1 MKNTESKT
9 QLTVVET
16 SLQQSFN
23 GISPAELCAAFTD
36 TERKR
41 ADWLVSAVMF
51 GLKCI
56 AAKPQIKHGDFWNFI
71 SKAIKDKDGK
81 SLATARRYMGLAG
94 KIMAQVAMP
103 DATNE
108 IGARV
113 VEYFKGANGKK
124 PKFERVLSTEEGI
137 REILKFLLE
146 GLSLHGLTKA
156 LQGADARAALEDNLQ
171 KKLGG
176 ELPKR
181 SIQSADPAQSD
192 FFDLLDRDIFSIDE
206 KIKSRELARLPK
218 DKVLAYADALIERG
232 ERLRAA
238 VEKASEE

>member
-1 MKNTESKT
+1 MKNPQLER

-16 SLQQSFN
+16 SLQQRFN
-23 GISPAELCAAFTD
+23 GISPAELCAAFAD

-51 GLKCI
+51 GLKCV

-81 SLATARRYMGLAG
+81 SLATARRYIGLAG

-113 VEYFKGANGKK
+113 ISYFKSKKIKFGKLDG
-124 PKFERVLSTEEGI
+124 VLSTEEAI
-137 REILKFLLE
+137 YEILKY
-146 GLSLHGLTKA
+146 SLDGYSMRSLGKA
-156 LQGADARAALEDNLQ
+156 LQGIDAQLALEDNRR
-171 KKLGG
+171 KKLKG

-181 SIQSADPAQSD
+181 SIQGADPAQSD

-206 KIKSRELARLPK
+206 KIKSKELSRLPK

-232 ERLRAA
+232 EKLRAA

>member
-16 SLQQSFN
+16 SLQQRFK
-23 GISPAELCAAFTD
+23 GISPAELCAAFAD

-51 GLKCI
+51 GLKCV

-81 SLATARRYMGLAG
+81 SLATARRYMGFAIKVG
-94 KIMAQVAMP
+94 MQIAVP
-103 DATNE
+103 DAENE

-113 VEYFKGANGKK
+113 ISYFKSKKIKFGKLDG
-124 PKFERVLSTEEGI
+124 VLSTEEAI
-137 REILKFLLE
+137 YEILKY
-146 GLSLHGLTKA
+146 SLDGYSLRSLTKA
-156 LQGADARAALEDNLQ
+156 LQGIETRLALEDNLQ
-171 KKLGG
+171 KKLGD

>member
-81 SLATARRYMGLAG
+81 SLATARRYIGLAG

-113 VEYFKGANGKK
+113 LEYFKGENVKK

-156 LQGADARAALEDNLQ
+156 LQGIDTQLALEDNKQ
-171 KKLGG
+171 KKISG
-176 ELPKR
+176 ELPK
-181 SIQSADPAQSD
+181 SNTPTQAD
-192 FFDLLDRDIFSIDE
+192 FFALLDRDIFSIDE
-206 KIKSRELARLPK
+206 KIKSKELSRLPK
-218 DKVLAYADALIERG
+218 SKVLAYADALIERG
-232 ERLRAA
+232 EKLRAA
-238 VEKASEE
+238 VENAPEEE

>member
-1 MKNTESKT
+1 MKNPQLER

-16 SLQQSFN
+16 SLQQRFN

-36 TERKR
+36 TECKR

-51 GLKCI
+51 GLKCV
-56 AAKPQIKHGDFWNFI
+56 AAKPQVKRGDFMDFI
-71 SKAIKDKDGK
+71 AKAIKDKDGK
-81 SLATARRYMGLAG
+81 SLRSARRYIGLAG
-94 KIMAQVAMP
+94 KIMAQLAMP

-113 VEYFKGANGKK
+113 VEYFKGADGKK

-156 LQGADARAALEDNLQ
+156 LQGADARAALEEKCANPPPREIPEEEVEVVQLSFEEELFEPIGKIQ
-171 KKLGG
+171 KL
-176 ELPKR
+176 
-181 SIQSADPAQSD
+181 
-192 FFDLLDRDIFSIDE
+192 
-206 KIKSRELARLPK
+206 IKTDSFAGLPK
-218 DKVLAYADALIERG
+218 DKALEFADALIAEGTALKRRING
-232 ERLRAA
+232 G
-238 VEKASEE
+238 K

>member
-1 MKNTESKT
+1 MKNP

-16 SLQQSFN
+16 SLQARFK
-23 GISPAELCAAFTD
+23 GISPAELCAAFAD

-51 GLKCI
+51 GLKCV
-56 AAKPQIKHGDFWNFI
+56 ATKPQVKRGDFMDFI
-71 SKAIKDKDGK
+71 AKAIKDKDGK
-81 SLATARRYMGLAG
+81 SLRSARRYIGLAG

-124 PKFERVLSTEEGI
+124 PKFERVLSSEEGI

-156 LQGADARAALEDNLQ
+156 LQGADARAALEEKCATPPPREIPEEEVEVVQLSFEEELFELIGKIQ
-171 KKLGG
+171 KL
-176 ELPKR
+176 
-181 SIQSADPAQSD
+181 
-192 FFDLLDRDIFSIDE
+192 
-206 KIKSRELARLPK
+206 IKTDSFAGLPK
-218 DKVLAYADALIERG
+218 DKALEFADALIAEGTALKRRING
-232 ERLRAA
+232 G
-238 VEKASEE
+238 K

>member
-81 SLATARRYMGLAG
+81 SLATARRYIGLAG

-156 LQGADARAALEDNLQ
+156 LQGADARAALEEKCANPLPREIPEEEVEVVQLSFEEELFEPIGKIQ
-171 KKLGG
+171 KL
-176 ELPKR
+176 
-181 SIQSADPAQSD
+181 
-192 FFDLLDRDIFSIDE
+192 
-206 KIKSRELARLPK
+206 IKTDSFAGLPK
-218 DKVLAYADALIERG
+218 DKALEFADALIAEGTALKRRING
-232 ERLRAA
+232 G
-238 VEKASEE
+238 K

>member
-1 MKNTESKT
+1 MKNPQLER

-16 SLQQSFN
+16 SLQQRFN

-41 ADWLVSAVMF
+41 TDWLVSAVMF

-81 SLATARRYMGLAG
+81 SLATARRYIGLAG

-124 PKFERVLSTEEGI
+124 PKFERVLSSEEGI

-156 LQGADARAALEDNLQ
+156 LQGADTRAALEEKCANPPPREIPEEEVEVVQLSFEEELFEPIGKIQ
-171 KKLGG
+171 KL
-176 ELPKR
+176 
-181 SIQSADPAQSD
+181 
-192 FFDLLDRDIFSIDE
+192 
-206 KIKSRELARLPK
+206 IKTDSFAGLPK
-218 DKVLAYADALIERG
+218 DKALEFADALIAEGTALKRRING
-232 ERLRAA
+232 G
-238 VEKASEE
+238 K

>member
-1 MKNTESKT
+1 M
-9 QLTVVET
+9 
-16 SLQQSFN
+16 
-23 GISPAELCAAFTD
+23 
-36 TERKR
+36 
-41 ADWLVSAVMF
+41 
-51 GLKCI
+51 
-56 AAKPQIKHGDFWNFI
+56 
-71 SKAIKDKDGK
+71 
-81 SLATARRYMGLAG
+81 
-94 KIMAQVAMP
+94 
-103 DATNE
+103 
-108 IGARV
+108 
-113 VEYFKGANGKK
+113 
-124 PKFERVLSTEEGI
+124 
-137 REILKFLLE
+137 
-146 GLSLHGLTKA
+146 TKA
-156 LQGADARAALEDNLQ
+156 LQGIETRLALEDNLQ

>member
-56 AAKPQIKHGDFWNFI
+56 AAKPQVKHGDFMDFI
-71 SKAIKDKDGK
+71 AKAIKDKNGK
-81 SLATARRYMGLAG
+81 GLRTAQLYMGLAIKVG
-94 KIMAQVAMP
+94 LQIAMP
-103 DATNE
+103 DAENE

-113 VEYFKGANGKK
+113 ISYFKSKKIKFGKLDG
-124 PKFERVLSTEEGI
+124 VLSTEEAI
-137 REILKFLLE
+137 YEILKY
-146 GLSLHGLTKA
+146 SLDGYSMRSLGKA
-156 LQGADARAALEDNLQ
+156 LQGIDAQLALEDNRR
-171 KKLGG
+171 KKLEG

-181 SIQSADPAQSD
+181 NAQGADPAQSD

-206 KIKSRELARLPK
+206 KIKSKELSRLPK

-232 ERLRAA
+232 EKLRAA

>member
-1 MKNTESKT
+1 MKNPQIEK

-16 SLQQSFN
+16 SLQQRFN
-23 GISPAELCAAFTD
+23 GISPAELCAAFAD
-36 TERKR
+36 TECKR

-56 AAKPQIKHGDFWNFI
+56 ATKPQIKHGDFWNFI

-81 SLATARRYMGLAG
+81 SLATARRYIGLAG

-113 VEYFKGANGKK
+113 VEYFKGTNGKK

-156 LQGADARAALEDNLQ
+156 LQGADARAALEEKCANPPPREIPEEEVEVVQLSFEEELFEPIGKIQ
-171 KKLGG
+171 KL
-176 ELPKR
+176 
-181 SIQSADPAQSD
+181 
-192 FFDLLDRDIFSIDE
+192 
-206 KIKSRELARLPK
+206 IKTDSFAGLPK
-218 DKVLAYADALIERG
+218 DKALEFADALIAEGTALKRRING
-232 ERLRAA
+232 G
-238 VEKASEE
+238 K